1 MYILSACLIGNNCK
15 YSGGNNRNEEVRGF
29 MAEHHCCIVC
39 PELAARLPIPRAPAE
54 KQGDRI
60 VDRDGQDLT
69 TAFRDGALVS
79 WNRAQREAEKVGEAI
94 EGAILKANSP
104 SCGSGMIYDG
114 SFSGTLIPGDGVFA
128 AMLKENNIS
137 VYTEKEIEEL

>member
-1 MYILSACLIGNNCK
+1 
-15 YSGGNNRNEEVRGF
+15 